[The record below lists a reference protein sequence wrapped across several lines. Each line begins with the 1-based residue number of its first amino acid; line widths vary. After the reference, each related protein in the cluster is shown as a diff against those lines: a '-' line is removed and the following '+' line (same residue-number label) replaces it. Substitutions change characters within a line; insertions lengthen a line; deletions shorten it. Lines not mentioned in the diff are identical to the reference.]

1 MLTAVQE
8 KSDHGMALFSQPMP
22 LMLCK
27 SPHLASF
34 LLLPFLPGP
43 RGEKRIQQK
52 SFDMHALL
60 VSTTVNKKWTFLQ
73 HERVE
78 AIIV

>member
-43 RGEKRIQQK
+43 RDEKKIQQK
-52 SFDMHALL
+52 SFDMYAFL